1 MALNPR
7 ALPDGALELLTARLY
22 ATLVTLRPD
31 GSPHAVPVGST
42 WDDDAGL
49 ARVITRA
56 GSAKVRNLRAA
67 TGDPVRSRVAL
78 STVDGGRWITLEG
91 PARVSDDPDEVAE
104 AVRRYAQRYRHPAER
119 PDRVAL
125 VVAVDRVLGRV

>member
-1 MALNPR
+1 MALDPR
-7 ALPDGALELLTARLY
+7 ALPDGALELLAARLY

-31 GSPHAVPVGST
+31 GTPHAVPVGCT
-42 WDDDAGL
+42 WDEDAGL

-67 TGDPVRSRVAL
+67 AGDPVRSRVAL
-78 STVDGGRWITLEG
+78 STVDGGRWLTLEG
-91 PARVSDDPDEVAE
+91 SARVTDDPDEVAE
-104 AVRRYAQRYRHPAER
+104 AVRRYARRYRQPAER